1 MNKQQ
6 LIENKVRK
14 IVRKVLSEGIN
25 PNEQILIGF
34 SYKDLIDEVKN
45 ANMEVN
51 EKTVRR
57 MFDKIST
64 QLIQDAKVDLNK
76 NISQI
81 VGLGTKL

>member
-1 MNKQQ
+1 MNKKQ

-34 SYKDLIDEVKN
+34 SYKELIDEVNN

-51 EKTVRR
+51 EKNVRR
-57 MFDKIST
+57 MFDTIT
-64 QLIQDAKVDLNK
+64 AQLIKDAKIDLNK